1 MRRLLVLL
9 LLPCLSVLSA
19 CSWVQG
25 NHSAISG
32 GVGAVGAVMTM
43 KKLAY
48 LKPENTAALLIT
60 YAIYDPLAPTWS
72 IKVTELESGR
82 RRIDLDMKRL
92 STGGDGEA
100 RQIFVRVARFLAE
113 EDGYVGY
120 DELGY
125 QEGID
130 STRPFAHR
138 VAEGEIRLV
147 KSRQFPTL

>member
-1 MRRLLVLL
+1 MKRLL
-9 LLPCLSVLSA
+9 LLLLMPCLSVLTA

-25 NHSAISG
+25 NHAAVAG
-32 GVGAVGAVMTM
+32 GVGAVVTM
-43 KKLAY
+43 QKLSY
-48 LKPENTAALLIT
+48 LKAEHLAGMLIA

-72 IKVTELESGR
+72 IKVTELETGH
-82 RRIDLDMKRL
+82 RRIELDMKRL

-100 RQIFVRVARFLAE
+100 RQVFVRVARFLAE
-113 EDGYVGY
+113 EDGYAGY

-147 KSRQFPTL
+147 KSRQFPML